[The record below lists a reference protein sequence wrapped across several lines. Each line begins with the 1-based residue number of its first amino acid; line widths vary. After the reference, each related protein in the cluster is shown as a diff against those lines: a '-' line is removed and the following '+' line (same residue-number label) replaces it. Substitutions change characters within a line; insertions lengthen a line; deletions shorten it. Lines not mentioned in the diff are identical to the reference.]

1 MVSNCLKL
9 MKDAKKN
16 KKDQPKEVKIGFS
29 SNTSVPK
36 IISKKSSKSIRNN
49 SGIPGYVANRMAR
62 RIAFTTG
69 IPTLSGMGVF
79 IGSYF
84 LISKGIAEIS
94 PTVTLVSSAFCF
106 LIGLL
111 GLSYGI
117 LSASWDFS
125 PGSFLGFENIKPNI
139 NRMKDAF
146 KTSQRDI

>member
-1 MVSNCLKL
+1 
-9 MKDAKKN
+9 MKGAKKN
-16 KKDQPKEVKIGFS
+16 KKEQPKEVKIGFS
-29 SNTSVPK
+29 SGKSAPK
-36 IISKKSSKSIRNN
+36 IVKNNSSKTSSKKS
-49 SGIPGYVANRMAR
+49 GIPNYVANRMAR

-94 PTVTLVSSAFCF
+94 PTVTLVSSALCF
-106 LIGLL
+106 LVGLL

-117 LSASWDFS
+117 LSASWDLNT
-125 PGSFLGFENIKPNI
+125 GSFLGFENIKPNI

-146 KTSQRDI
+146 KTSQKDLSS

>member
-1 MVSNCLKL
+1 
-9 MKDAKKN
+9 MKGERKN
-16 KKDQPKEVKIGFS
+16 KKSKPKVEQIGFS
-29 SNTSVPK
+29 SSNSAPK
-36 IISKKSSKSIRNN
+36 IELKNSSTNTPKE
-49 SGIPGYVANRMAR
+49 SGIPKYVANRMAR
-62 RIAFTTG
+62 RVAFTTG

-94 PTVTLVSSAFCF
+94 PTVTLVSSALCF
-106 LIGLL
+106 LVGLL

-125 PGSFLGFENIKPNI
+125 PGSLLGIENIKPNI

-146 KTSQRDI
+146 KTNQKDISS